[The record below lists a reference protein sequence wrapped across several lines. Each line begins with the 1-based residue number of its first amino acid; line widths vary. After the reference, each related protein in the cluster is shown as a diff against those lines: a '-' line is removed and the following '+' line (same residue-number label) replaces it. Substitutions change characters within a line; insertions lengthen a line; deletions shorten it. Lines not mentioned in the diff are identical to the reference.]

1 LTLERKPAL
10 LTNATFAA
18 LAPFFVTFEVL
29 NFFGYMKS
37 KMVLIQVEI
46 DREIKEFKRSG
57 KTE

>member
-1 LTLERKPAL
+1 L